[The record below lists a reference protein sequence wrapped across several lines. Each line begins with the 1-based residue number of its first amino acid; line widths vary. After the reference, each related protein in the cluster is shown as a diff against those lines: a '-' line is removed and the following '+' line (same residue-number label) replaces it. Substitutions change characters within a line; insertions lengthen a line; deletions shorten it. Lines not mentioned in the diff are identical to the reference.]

1 MKKNL
6 WLPFTFGLVFIL
18 FSCKKEQHSWPE
30 PQYGTMTDIEG
41 NIYKTVKIGDQEWM
55 VENLKT
61 HKLNDGTPIDYVTA
75 DITWSDIN
83 SAEPMM
89 CYYDNDVDK
98 YKDKFGALYNSYA
111 VQTGKLA
118 PEGWHVP
125 TDADW
130 QKLQDYLIANGY
142 NYDGSKSGNKIAK
155 SLAAK
160 TGWDIVQNVGSV
172 GHDQLTNNRSGF
184 NVIPVGYRDAS
195 GTFLDLGYLAFF
207 KAALNPSN
215 YWGLDANG
223 VALNSNSITP
233 HSGLSIRC
241 IKD

>member
-18 FSCKKEQHSWPE
+18 FSCKKEQASL
-30 PQYGTMTDIEG
+30 TVTDIDG
-41 NIYKTVKIGDQEWM
+41 NVYKTVKIGDQIWM
-55 VENLKT
+55 AENLKT
-61 HKLNDGTPIDYVTA
+61 HKLNDGTPIAYVTA
-75 DITWSDIN
+75 DITWSDVN
-83 SAEPMM
+83 STEPMM

-98 YKDKFGALYNSYA
+98 YMDKFGALYNFYA

-118 PEGWHVP
+118 PQGWHIP

-142 NYDGSKSGNKIAK
+142 NYDGSTSGNKIAK

-184 NVIPVGYRDAS
+184 NVIPAGYRAES
-195 GTFLDLGYLAFF
+195 GTFIGLGQLAFF
-207 KAALNPSN
+207 KATANPFN
-215 YWGLDANG
+215 FWGLDANDLT
-223 VALNSNSITP
+223 LNTNAINA
-233 HSGLSIRC
+233 HAGLSIRC

>member
-1 MKKNL
+1 MKTQKI
-6 WLPFTFGLVFIL
+6 LPFILGLFFIL
-18 FSCKKEQHSWPE
+18 FSCKEDKPAIPE
-30 PQYGTMTDIEG
+30 PQYGAMTDIEG

-55 VENLKT
+55 AENLKS
-61 HKLNDGTPIDYVTA
+61 HKLNDGTPIAYVTA
-75 DITWSDIN
+75 DVTWSDVN
-83 SAEPMM
+83 SALPMM

-98 YKDKFGALYNSYA
+98 YKDKYGALYNFYA

-118 PEGWHVP
+118 PQGWHIP

-142 NYDGSKSGNKIAK
+142 NYDGSTSGNKIAK

-184 NVIPVGYRDAS
+184 NVIPAGYRAES
-195 GTFLDLGYLAFF
+195 GTFIGLGQLAFF
-207 KAALNPSN
+207 KATANPFN
-215 YWGLDANG
+215 FWGLDANDL
-223 VALNSNSITP
+223 ALNTNAINA
-233 HSGLSIRC
+233 HAGLSIRC

>member
-18 FSCKKEQHSWPE
+18 FSCKKEQASLIV
-30 PQYGTMTDIEG
+30 TDIDG
-41 NIYKTVKIGDQEWM
+41 NVYKTVKIGDQIWM
-55 VENLKT
+55 AENLKT
-61 HKLNDGTPIDYVTA
+61 HKLNDGTPIAYVTA
-75 DITWSDIN
+75 DITWSDLN
-83 SAEPMM
+83 STEPMM

-98 YKDKFGALYNSYA
+98 YMDKFGALYNFYA

-118 PEGWHVP
+118 PQGWHIP

-142 NYDGSKSGNKIAK
+142 NYDGSTSGNKIAK

-184 NVIPVGYRDAS
+184 NVIPAGYRAES
-195 GTFLDLGYLAFF
+195 GTFIGLGQLAFF
-207 KAALNPSN
+207 KATANPFN
-215 YWGLDANG
+215 FWGLDANDL
-223 VALNSNSITP
+223 ALNTNAINA
-233 HSGLSIRC
+233 HAGLSIRC

>member
-1 MKKNL
+1 
-6 WLPFTFGLVFIL
+6 
-18 FSCKKEQHSWPE
+18 
-30 PQYGTMTDIEG
+30 
-41 NIYKTVKIGDQEWM
+41 
-55 VENLKT
+55 
-61 HKLNDGTPIDYVTA
+61 
-75 DITWSDIN
+75 
-83 SAEPMM
+83 M

-98 YKDKFGALYNSYA
+98 YMDKFGALYNFYA

-118 PEGWHVP
+118 PQGWHIP

-142 NYDGSKSGNKIAK
+142 NYDGSTSGNKIAK

-184 NVIPVGYRDAS
+184 NVIPAGYRAES
-195 GTFLDLGYLAFF
+195 GTFIGLGQLAFF
-207 KAALNPSN
+207 KATANPFN
-215 YWGLDANG
+215 FWGLDANDL
-223 VALNSNSITP
+223 ALNTNAINA
-233 HSGLSIRC
+233 HAGLSIRC